1 MELTKECI
9 DEIILAARQ
18 VESGSLT
25 ITIQARPEDKRYF
38 DFKCVYEKR
47 YRVGRSNAD
56 IAKQR

>member
-1 MELTKECI
+1 MELTKECHAEI
-9 DEIILAARQ
+9 DLAARE

-25 ITIQARPEDKRYF
+25 ITVQARPEDKRFF

-56 IAKQR
+56 IAKQG